1 MCFGWVEDTFE
12 VESLIS
18 SKGPKSLLT
27 SVIILGS
34 SGSST
39 FVGTL
44 APSCDFSIALI
55 PLKAKSI

>member
-18 SKGPKSLLT
+18 SKGLKSLLT

-44 APSCDFSIALI
+44 APTCDLSIVPI
-55 PLKAKSI
+55 PLKAKPI